1 MPREAVREEEEERRA
16 KTAYDLIRLRL
27 NRLEKN
33 IEKPAPIPARREPAK
48 PKPPPEFVRN
58 VVGSSAAAGSAEFH
72 IFRNN
77 RRKEMNRLDFLEAEG
92 KRKELD
98 EEFERRK
105 REREEAEAA
114 RTAKKR
120 KKRLRM
126 KEKLKKNKRKK
137 KAGDSSSSSDSD
149 DATDS
154 EDETGDAHQDSATG
168 VVDNSD
174 AADSNDKAGP
184 ENRKQSSSS
193 EPKDIVN
200 NPECITDG
208 VKILSDTD

>member
-33 IEKPAPIPARREPAK
+33 IVRFEAYISCSYTHTATTSYDFQDKPASIPARREPPK

-77 RRKEMNRLDFLEAEG
+77 RRKEMNRLDFLEQEG

-98 EEFERRK
+98 EDFERRK

-120 KKRLRM
+120 KKRQRM
-126 KEKLKKNKRKK
+126 KEKLKQNKRKK
-137 KAGDSSSSSDSD
+137 KVCPLF
-149 DATDS
+149 
-154 EDETGDAHQDSATG
+154 E
-168 VVDNSD
+168 
-174 AADSNDKAGP
+174 
-184 ENRKQSSSS
+184 
-193 EPKDIVN
+193 
-200 NPECITDG
+200 
-208 VKILSDTD
+208 